1 MLPSAPTR
9 RVTGNMSKK
18 KEITTAGYIFT
29 GLQILILLAG
39 IYLLRNPSLSIFN
52 QDLDSWVK
60 FIILFVVV
68 LIASFFLESLFKK
81 LGVNFDRETKG

>member
-1 MLPSAPTR
+1 
-9 RVTGNMSKK
+9 MSKK

-52 QDLDSWVK
+52 QDLDSWIK
-60 FIILFVVV
+60 FIVLFLVV